1 MRNSHW
7 LTCTL
12 LLGMACSSGESTGAG
27 PARPPSDEPVP
38 EGRDLPPADDFGV
51 RFSGG
56 ETADFGNGDQR
67 TCDERSFATETV
79 LSDEQAVQE
88 GLDMQA
94 ERAWLAA
101 PHGVALRWN
110 PAECAATSALHCDE
124 TRIELRAEVI
134 EVLRVEWQ
142 EGEWDHAPHR
152 TELCGRFA
160 YRLAVNV
167 RSEDG
172 NLAGTFYARV
182 PRLQSAAGVI
192 TVTGWAIP
200 DLRNFEGSLPINVDL
215 TRPQHAYLEIEFSL
229 VSDGTAAGRI
239 DPSISYYD
247 ELAPYNPRIAP
258 EAYFA
263 PVVTDER
270 FADYSQIA
278 ADGTDFTL
286 STYPG
291 SSIAPLVD
299 LRVRAEGYEPVAD
312 VDLTIQVDGEEVH
325 AESVATGTYVELG
338 RHPFGTT
345 VSVDVHNT
353 NGASQVGANV
363 LQDDCFVGASS
374 SCSEQ
379 DCTTHVEYTAA
390 PWLCFD

>member
-1 MRNSHW
+1 MRDSYW
-7 LTCTL
+7 LTGTL
-12 LLGMACSSGESTGAG
+12 LFGIACSSGEPAGAG
-27 PARPPSDEPVP
+27 PALPPSDEPVP
-38 EGRDLPPADDFGV
+38 EGRGLPPADDFGV

-79 LSDEQAVQE
+79 LSDEQAEQE

-101 PHGVALRWN
+101 PHDVALRWN
-110 PAECAATSALHCDE
+110 PADCAATSALHCDE
-124 TRIELRAEVI
+124 THIELQAQVI
-134 EVLRVEWQ
+134 EVLRVEW
-142 EGEWDHAPHR
+142 EDHPR
-152 TELCGRFA
+152 VPRSELCGDFA
-160 YRLAVNV
+160 YRLALSVLTD
-167 RSEDG
+167 DG

-182 PRLQSAAGVI
+182 PRLQSAGGVT
-192 TVTGWAIP
+192 TVTGWAVP
-200 DLRNFEGSLPINVDL
+200 DLRNFEGSLPVQVDL
-215 TRPQHAYLEIEFSL
+215 TRAQHAYLEIEFSL
-229 VSDGTAAGRI
+229 ASDGTAEGRL

-247 ELAPYNPRIAP
+247 ELVPYDPRIAP

-263 PVVTDER
+263 PMVTDER

-278 ADGTDFTL
+278 ADGTAFTL

-299 LRVRAEGYEPVAD
+299 LRVRAAGYAPVTD
-312 VDLTIQVDGEEVH
+312 MDLTIQVDGEEVH
-325 AESVATGTYVELG
+325 AQSVATGTYVDLG

-353 NGASQVGANV
+353 SGASQVGAEV
-363 LQDDCFVGASS
+363 VQDDCFGASS
-374 SCSEQ
+374 ACSGQ
-379 DCTTHVEYTAA
+379 DCTAHVEYTAA
-390 PWLCFD
+390 PRLCSN

>member
-1 MRNSHW
+1 MRTRRW
-7 LTCTL
+7 LLGTL
-12 LLGMACSSGESTGAG
+12 LFGTACSTDAVTRS
-27 PARPPSDEPVP
+27 
-38 EGRDLPPADDFGV
+38 GRDLPPADEFGV

-79 LSDEQAVQE
+79 LSEEQAEQE

-110 PAECAATSALHCDE
+110 PADCAATSGLPCAE
-124 TRIELRAEVI
+124 TLIELHAEVI
-134 EVLRVEWQ
+134 DVLRVEWE
-142 EGEWDHAPHR
+142 EGNRDHLPQR
-152 TELCGRFA
+152 SELCGRFA

-182 PRLQSAAGVI
+182 PRLQSADGVI
-192 TVTGWAIP
+192 TVTGWALP
-200 DLRNFEGSLPINVDL
+200 DLRNFEGHLPVKVDM
-215 TRPQHAYLEIEFSL
+215 TRTHHAYLDIAFSL
-229 VSDGTAAGRI
+229 TSDGTTSGRL

-247 ELAPYNPRIAP
+247 DLVPYNPRIAP

-263 PVVTDER
+263 PEVTDER
-270 FADYSQIA
+270 FADYSEIA
-278 ADGTDFTL
+278 EDATAFTL
-286 STYPG
+286 TTYPG
-291 SSIAPLVD
+291 PRIEPLVD
-299 LRVRAEGYEPVAD
+299 LTVQAYALEPAAD
-312 VDLTIQVDGEEVH
+312 VALTIRVDGEEIQSG
-325 AESVATGTYVELG
+325 SVASTAKIDLG

-345 VSVDVHNT
+345 VSVDVHNA
-353 NGASQVGANV
+353 NGAAQTRVEL
-363 LQDDCFVGASS
+363 LQDNCYVAGSLCDGP
-374 SCSEQ
+374 

-390 PWLCFD
+390 HWLCVE